1 MKEFQEL
8 QKEMNNLEK
17 SYPVEFEGPIK
28 KLTTI
33 VYDNTYCW
41 FNVSGRYFLKDI
53 REERVEQTADTSL

>member
-41 FNVSGRYFLKDI
+41 FNVSRKILLKGYQ
-53 REERVEQTADTSL
+53 RRKG